1 MNTIYKAALIAG
13 GLCVSSVDANAGVIP
28 TTASVSVEQDIT
40 FSLEGS
46 ANFAG
51 FQNGGTALHDST
63 VGMAFVGGSNSE
75 QWSAGCE
82 GGQTCTLDLMSSV
95 MASASD
101 GTAISKRVES
111 GRKVFIQVEDTASLT
126 VIGELL
132 NFVPETALGDGG
144 SPSASASVTAN
155 GFTLAEESIL
165 QPNIVALQNVMS
177 IATTPT
183 LPAMFFVAQGE
194 MMTFEL
200 PFGQYSIEIS
210 GGVLDVSASQ
220 TGSSIPVSEPA
231 SLALF
236 GLALAGL
243 AGAVR
248 RKK

>member
-1 MNTIYKAALIAG
+1 MKTIYKAAVVAG
-13 GLCVSSVDANAGVIP
+13 ALCVSPVAANAGVIP
-28 TTASVSVEQDIT
+28 TTASISVEQDIT

-75 QWSAGCE
+75 QWSSGCE

-111 GRKVFIQVEDTASLT
+111 GRKLFIQVEDTASLT
-126 VIGELL
+126 VIGELI
-132 NFVPETALGDGG
+132 NFLPETALGDGG
-144 SPSASASVTAN
+144 SPSASTGAGVN
-155 GFTLAEESIL
+155 GFILAEESIVR
-165 QPNIVALQNVMS
+165 PNIAGLQNVMS

-183 LPAMFFVAQGE
+183 LPAAFSLAQGE
-194 MMTFEL
+194 MMTFDL

-231 SLALF
+231 SLALL
-236 GLALAGL
+236 GLGLAGL